1 MLTRKEAR
9 QYRNREVRLMF
20 EAVHP
25 SRADE
30 VPAGLSAYK
39 GDGMVWDRPEGGGY
53 VLWPILR
60 GAYVDAEWQPIRQA
74 VSVRRTLE
82 TQPPLLD

>member
-9 QYRNREVRLMF
+9 RYRNREVRLMF

-30 VPAGLSAYK
+30 VPAGLSACK

-53 VLWPILR
+53 VL
-60 GAYVDAEWQPIRQA
+60 
-74 VSVRRTLE
+74 
-82 TQPPLLD
+82 